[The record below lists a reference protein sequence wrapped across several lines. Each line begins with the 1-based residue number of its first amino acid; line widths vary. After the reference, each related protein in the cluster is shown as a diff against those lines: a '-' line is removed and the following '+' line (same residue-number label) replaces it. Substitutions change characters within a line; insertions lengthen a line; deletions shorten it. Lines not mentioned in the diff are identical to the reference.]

1 MGLEPFVTVQH
12 EGQSWKRRTVS
23 TGPRT
28 VRVNSGFVLDI
39 FYYFMCMSVLFVC
52 MCVPGACGG
61 QKRASDA
68 LGLESP
74 VGAGN

>member
-1 MGLEPFVTVQH
+1 MVQH
-12 EGQSWKRRTVS
+12 EGQSWKWRTVS
-23 TGPRT
+23 AGPRT
-28 VRVNSGFVLDI
+28 VRVNSVFVLDI
-39 FYYFMCMSVLFVC
+39 FYYFMFYFVC
-52 MCVPGACGG
+52 MCVPGACGD